1 MLLMLLKI
9 GSFMDVGHFMARK
22 NGIPSEARAA
32 VEDVFRRL
40 PEHYRT
46 EIIKAEIAEAVAQ
59 SDQHDRDGYDR
70 AARAAV
76 YAMFS
81 SLDKALEN
89 RSKLANFSK

>member
-1 MLLMLLKI
+1 MSIDDKI
-9 GSFMDVGHFMARK
+9 AGEMQ
-22 NGIPSEARAA
+22 AA

-46 EIIKAEIAEAVAQ
+46 EIIKAEIASAVAQ
-59 SDQHDRDGYDR
+59 ATTHRRESYDK

-81 SLDKALEN
+81 SLDRVIEN
-89 RSKLANFSK
+89 RSKLANFIR

>member
-1 MLLMLLKI
+1 
-9 GSFMDVGHFMARK
+9 V
-22 NGIPSEARAA
+22 NAA
-32 VEDVFRRL
+32 DAPEDRL
-40 PEHYRT
+40 VHGRGAFHGTQERNT
-46 EIIKAEIAEAVAQ
+46 ERSAGREAVAQ